1 MHPST
6 EKLPSLLLLLERIT
20 SCLSYQNS
28 LMHLG
33 CKTTT
38 LFKMHFSFTAVCFR
52 DGLYLNL
59 CIVCKR
65 IVLCKI
71 DYKMKK
77 KIWGPRQ
84 DLKKRAEKILRIV
97 SLFCD
102 LRGDLWWCRM
112 PSIFISK
119 KIESSGPRTRP
130 SKYIKRTCN
139 PHWLY
144 VSVPRCYYCD
154 FLESFLA
161 NEIST

>member
-1 MHPST
+1 MPQLSKFSDAPRLQNHHFIQNAFFLHGRLFSWWPLPKFMHCLQKDST
-6 EKLPSLLLLLERIT
+6 LQNRLQNEKKDMRAT
-20 SCLSYQNS
+20 
-28 LMHLG
+28 
-33 CKTTT
+33 
-38 LFKMHFSFTAVCFR
+38 
-52 DGLYLNL
+52 
-59 CIVCKR
+59 
-65 IVLCKI
+65 
-71 DYKMKK
+71 
-77 KIWGPRQ
+77 PRS
-84 DLKKRAEKILRIV
+84 KKRAEKILRIV

-154 FLESFLA
+154 FWESFLA